1 MNTRRIANVIA
12 LALGC
17 IGGIAHSASPGNEL
31 LLSGAVESV
40 DRAGGTIVVLGHR
53 LAVRDASSYLPGHL
67 VNVYGTLLSD
77 GTAKAATVQ
86 NTQNFVASGDPVSVV
101 GVVRSVD
108 RSSGLVTVDGSRID
122 YTQLLGNAR
131 FALPSI
137 GDSVMVAGIQ
147 PSGRGVVLA
156 NQIVRMTGVSG
167 NGNALGVS
175 GNGNALGVSGNG
187 NALGVS
193 GNGHALGVSGNGN
206 ALGVSGNGNALG
218 VSGNGNALGVS
229 GNGHGLGVSGNGNAL
244 GVSGNGNALG
254 VSGNGNALGVS
265 GNGHG
270 LGVSGN
276 GNALGVSGNGHG
288 LGVSGNG
295 NALGVSG
302 NGHALGVSGN
312 GNALG
317 VSGNGSAFGSR

>member
-1 MNTRRIANVIA
+1 MNTTKIANVIA

-17 IGGIAHSASPGNEL
+17 LGGIAHSASPGNDL

-40 DRAGGTIVVLGHR
+40 DRAAGSIVVLGHQ
-53 LAVRDASSYLPGHL
+53 LTVRDVSSYLPGHL
-67 VNVYGTLLSD
+67 VNVYGTVLSN
-77 GTAKAATVQ
+77 GTAKAAVIQ
-86 NTQNFVASGDPVSVV
+86 NTQTFMASGDPVSVV
-101 GVVRSVD
+101 GVVRSID
-108 RSSGLVTVDGSRID
+108 RSSGQVTVDGSRID
-122 YTQLLGNAR
+122 YTPLLGNAR

-137 GDSVMVAGIQ
+137 GDAVMVAGIQ

-187 NALGVS
+187 NAMGVSGNGNAMGVSGNGNALGVSGNGNAMGVSGNGHALGVSGNGNALGVS

-218 VSGNGNALGVS
+218 VSGNG
-229 GNGHGLGVSGNGNAL
+229 H
-244 GVSGNGNALG
+244 
-254 VSGNGNALGVS
+254 
-265 GNGHG
+265 
-270 LGVSGN
+270 
-276 GNALGVSGNGHG
+276 
-288 LGVSGNG
+288 
-295 NALGVSG
+295 
-302 NGHALGVSGN
+302 
-312 GNALG
+312 ALG